1 MLRPPRRVA
10 AGLVACQ
17 PAAVVNAAPTTRLA
31 HPRQFVIGVW
41 QGLRMS
47 TASAHRSVTVER
59 TTPGR
64 FAISNIRGGKITVG
78 TGGDADFSPTELLLG
93 AIGACTAIDVDTVTS
108 RRAEPDAF
116 EVRVDATKVKDDAGN
131 RLTDIEV
138 TFKLAFPTGEAGDN
152 ARALLPEA
160 VRRSHDRWCTVG
172 RTVEDGTPI
181 ATRIID

>member
-1 MLRPPRRVA
+1 
-10 AGLVACQ
+10 LVACQ
-17 PAAVVNAAPTTRLA
+17 PAAVVNAPTTRFV

>member
-1 MLRPPRRVA
+1 LYDGP
-10 AGLVACQ
+10 
-17 PAAVVNAAPTTRLA
+17 
-31 HPRQFVIGVW
+31 FVIGVW
-41 QGLRMS
+41 QGLGMT

-59 TTPGR
+59 TMPGR

-93 AIGACTAIDVDTVTS
+93 AIGACTAIDVDAVTS

-116 EVRVDATKVKDDAGN
+116 EVRVDATKVRDDTGN

-138 TFKLAFPTGEAGDN
+138 TFRLAFPMGEAGDN

-172 RTVEDGTPI
+172 RTVENGTPI
-181 ATRIID
+181 ATGIID